1 MDYTYTKGEAI
12 RYIRCCVMNE
22 LKRAFA
28 YNRDYR
34 MVRLIENEIE
44 DFSKTSYRRYRK
56 SVDNLITNME

>member
-12 RYIRCCVMNE
+12 RCGVMNE

-28 YNRDYR
+28 YTRDYR
-34 MVRLIENEIE
+34 MVRVIENKIE
-44 DFSKTSYRRYRK
+44 DLSKTSYRRYKR

>member
-1 MDYTYTKGEAI
+1 MKTRHALSRFKR
-12 RYIRCCVMNE
+12 RYAMNE